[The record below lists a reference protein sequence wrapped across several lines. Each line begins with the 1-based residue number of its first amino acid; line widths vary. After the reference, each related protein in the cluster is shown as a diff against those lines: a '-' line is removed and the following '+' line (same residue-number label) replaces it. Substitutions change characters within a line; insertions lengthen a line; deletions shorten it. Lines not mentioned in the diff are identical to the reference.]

1 MQVEYDIKYNIGYIR
16 FKEKHEQV
24 TSLKISED
32 LVIDLGAD
40 GSIYGIEL
48 LNLKEQL
55 FANQATE
62 LVLYN
67 ENTGNKKGVKLPS

>member
-1 MQVEYDIKYNIGYIR
+1 MKVEFDIKYNIGYIK

-24 TSLKISED
+24 TSLRISED
-32 LVIDLGAD
+32 LVIDLSAD

-55 FANQATE
+55 FGDHAME
-62 LVLYN
+62 LELYN
-67 ENTGNKKGVKLPS
+67 ENSGNRKQVELPS